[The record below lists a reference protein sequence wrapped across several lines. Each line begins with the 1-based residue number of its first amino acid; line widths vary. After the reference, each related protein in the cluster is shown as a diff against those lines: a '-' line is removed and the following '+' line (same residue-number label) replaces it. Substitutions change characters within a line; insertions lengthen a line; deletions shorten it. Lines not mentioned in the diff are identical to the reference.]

1 MVFLCS
7 ERAREWF
14 MLVRKGDLKARKR
27 TNMSLDNTMINN
39 TGLWMKIYVIN
50 YGETLMKR
58 CFKLKLDKNE
68 K

>member
-1 MVFLCS
+1 
-7 ERAREWF
+7 

-58 CFKLKLDKNE
+58 CSKLKLDENGK
-68 K
+68 